1 MCVIYY
7 PAGAPGLRF
16 DKAGGA
22 FILTTW
28 RALFPMLRAVIFDF
42 DGVIANTEHLHLGAF
57 QKTLAGEGIEL
68 TVEDYYAN
76 YLAYDDKTLFA
87 KLYEERGL
95 ELDDALLSSLMDRK
109 SLHYDEM
116 IEGNIEILP
125 GAVDFIRSLAGKY
138 RLAIG
143 SGALEAEI
151 LRVLDFAGV
160 RESFEVIV
168 GADNIA
174 NCKPEPDVYIEALRR
189 LNALKVDGPDIS
201 PAECLVVEDSL
212 SGIRAALAAG
222 MKCLAVTNSYS
233 EAELSEAHAIKPGLG
248 GLDIGTLAHLF

>member
-1 MCVIYY
+1 
-7 PAGAPGLRF
+7 
-16 DKAGGA
+16 
-22 FILTTW
+22 
-28 RALFPMLRAVIFDF
+28 MLKAVIFDF
-42 DGVIANTEHLHLGAF
+42 DGVIANTEHIHLGAF
-57 QKTLAGEGIEL
+57 QRTLAVEGVEL
-68 TVEDYYAN
+68 TEEDYYAK
-76 YLAYDDKTLFA
+76 YLAYDDKTLFM
-87 KLYEERGL
+87 KLYEDRGL
-95 ELDDALLSSLMDRK
+95 ELGDALLTALMDRK

-125 GAVDFIRSLAGKY
+125 GAVDFIRSLTGKY

-168 GADNIA
+168 GADNIE
-174 NCKPEPDVYIEALRR
+174 NCKPAPDVYIEALRR
-189 LNALKVDGPDIS
+189 LNALKAGGEEIV
-201 PAECLVVEDSL
+201 PAQCLVIEDSV

-233 EAELSEAHAIKPGLG
+233 EAELSEAHAVKPGLKD
-248 GLDIGTLAHLF
+248 LDLGALGHLF

>member
-1 MCVIYY
+1 
-7 PAGAPGLRF
+7 
-16 DKAGGA
+16 
-22 FILTTW
+22 
-28 RALFPMLRAVIFDF
+28 MLRAVIFDF

-68 TVEDYYAN
+68 TEEDYYAN

-87 KLYEERGL
+87 KLYEERAV
-95 ELDDALLSSLMDRK
+95 ELDDALLSALMDRK

-116 IEGNIEILP
+116 IEGNIELLP
-125 GAVDFIRSLAGKY
+125 GAIDFIKALTGKY

-151 LRVLDFAGV
+151 FRVLDFAGV
-160 RESFEVIV
+160 RKSFEVIV
-168 GADNIA
+168 GADNIE
-174 NCKPEPDVYIEALRR
+174 NCKPAPDVYIEALRR
-189 LNALKVDGPDIS
+189 LNALKPDGPDIS
-201 PAECLVVEDSL
+201 PAECLVIEDSI

-233 EAELSEAHAIKPGLG
+233 EAELSEAHAVEPGLKD
-248 GLDIGTLAHLF
+248 LDLMSLEHLF